1 MGVNNKLQLYELTQI
16 YRQNRATELLL
27 VYVLIKYFLQ
37 LPCPSTF
44 STQPSQYPVIR

>member
-1 MGVNNKLQLYELTQI
+1 MNVPQKFNHSNIKAQLQ
-16 YRQNRATELLL
+16 

-44 STQPSQYPVIR
+44 STQPS